1 MGHVVSGGPAVM
13 SPTQVLASCLCQPQ
27 CWLKERGA
35 LLSPSVEFFNRLA
48 PSVVHRAACYYFVD
62 SWIVLFSCSR
72 IWPKLPKGV
81 SPVSP
86 SVTSQAS
93 YLLMSPFRLLP
104 SAWAPLPRVAF
115 PVVVGGPHL
124 WVQVLALG
132 LQADDPSV
140 PSLKRGPLAAYFC
153 RPQFQ
158 GWITCLHLLAVRF
171 GSSHLKTDNNFLNL
185 GFLTCCMGVLA
196 ANWKAA
202 SISFFPLASHSV
214 GKMINSKKSD
224 SMWGFLLSAN
234 FSNSPAKI
242 EPALL
247 CP

>member
-86 SVTSQAS
+86 SVTSTSILPSDVPVQAS
-93 YLLMSPFRLLP
+93 PISMSSSPEGCFP
-104 SAWAPLPRVAF
+104 SSRGWPSPLSPGPGTGPSGRWSFCPLPETRTSGSLFLQTSVSG
-115 PVVVGGPHL
+115 VNH
-124 WVQVLALG
+124 VL
-132 LQADDPSV
+132 
-140 PSLKRGPLAAYFC
+140 
-153 RPQFQ
+153 
-158 GWITCLHLLAVRF
+158 T
-171 GSSHLKTDNNFLNL
+171 
-185 GFLTCCMGVLA
+185 
-196 ANWKAA
+196 
-202 SISFFPLASHSV
+202 LASCEIWV
-214 GKMINSKKSD
+214 KPLKNRQ
-224 SMWGFLLSAN
+224 
-234 FSNSPAKI
+234 
-242 EPALL
+242 
-247 CP
+247 